1 MRQFLVTFKQ
11 CDFGCAI
18 SSLTDYETFFRD
30 QSIDIY
36 FPKVFFLLKA
46 PSIRL
51 LLMSFRT
58 IALQK
63 IELVLISSKTRIF
76 QFQFWTPNFVPFLLT
91 TNITEETKCPENST
105 HLKRRIKK
113 MNVIIKS
120 WMKFGLHGKYSGLEP
135 LMQVPKVV
143 LEYEGSWDERSPGKK
158 IVFFQALL
166 KHYNGCW

>member
-1 MRQFLVTFKQ
+1 MWFWLCNFIPDWLW
-11 CDFGCAI
+11 DFFSRSKHRHLLSKG
-18 SSLTDYETFFRD
+18 
-30 QSIDIY
+30 
-36 FPKVFFLLKA
+36 FFLLKA

-76 QFQFWTPNFVPFLLT
+76 QFQFWTPNFVLFLLT
-91 TNITEETKCPENST
+91 TNIAEETKCPENST

-113 MNVIIKS
+113 MNLIKKS
-120 WMKFGLHGKYSGLEP
+120 WMKLGLHGKYSGLEP
-135 LMQVPKVV
+135 LMLAPEVV

-158 IVFFQALL
+158 PRNF
-166 KHYNGCW
+166 